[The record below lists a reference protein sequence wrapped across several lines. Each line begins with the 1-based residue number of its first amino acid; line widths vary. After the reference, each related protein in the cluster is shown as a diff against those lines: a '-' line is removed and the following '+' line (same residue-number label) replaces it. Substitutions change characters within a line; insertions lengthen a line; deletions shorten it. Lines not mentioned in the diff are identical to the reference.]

1 VQEKRSH
8 ARVPL
13 QVEVACEMPDG
24 SRIEGTSRDISLGG
38 LFIEC
43 EAQPRFSTQL
53 SVVLML
59 PGAREASR
67 LPGIVR
73 WGAPNGFGIQFGLL
87 GARETHLITELMR
100 R

>member
-1 VQEKRSH
+1 MQEKRSH

-13 QVEVACEMPDG
+13 QVEVACELPDG
-24 SRIEGTSRDISLGG
+24 SRIDGTSRDISLGG
-38 LFIEC
+38 IYIEG
-43 EAQPRFSTQL
+43 ENHPRFSTQL
-53 SVVLML
+53 TVVLML

-73 WGAPNGFGIQFGLL
+73 WGARDGFGVQFGLL